1 MKVCG
6 FTIVRNAIKFGYP
19 VAESIQSILP
29 ICDKV
34 VVAVGESEDDTL
46 ELIKSIDPKK
56 IEIVKTIWDDSLR
69 EGGKVLAVETN
80 KAFDAISSE
89 FDWCIYI
96 QADEVLHEKD
106 YSTIMEAMR
115 TYKNDAK
122 IEGLLFKY
130 LHFWGTYD
138 YVGVSRNWYRQEIRV
153 VKNDKAVRSYK
164 DAQGFRK
171 NGKKLQVKKID
182 ATVFHY
188 GYVRSPEVIKRKIS
202 NFHALYYEGEV
213 LEKRL
218 EASKSFDYSQIN
230 EVKKFEG
237 THPQIMNVL
246 ISRLNWHVD
255 IDPSQAKYSL
265 KERILFAFEKV
276 FNYRLFEYK
285 NYKVVK

>member
-6 FTIVRNAIKFGYP
+6 FTIVRNAIKYGYP

-29 ICDKV
+29 LCDKV

-46 ELIKSIDPKK
+46 DLIKSIDPKK
-56 IEIVKTIWDDSLR
+56 IEIVKTVWDDSLR

-80 KAFDAISSE
+80 KAMDAISSE
-89 FDWCIYI
+89 FDWFIYI

-106 YSTIMEAMR
+106 YPAIKEAMR
-115 TYKNDAK
+115 AYKDDSK

-138 YVGVSRNWYRQEIRV
+138 YVGVSRNWYRHEIRV
-153 VKNDKAVRSYK
+153 IKNNKAIRSYK

-171 NGKKLQVKKID
+171 GDKKLLVKKVD

-188 GYVRSPEVIKRKIS
+188 GYVRPPEVIKQKINS
-202 NFHALYYEGEV
+202 FNALYYDGEL
-213 LEKRL
+213 LEKKL
-218 EASKSFDYSQIN
+218 ELSKSFDYSQIN
-230 EVKKFEG
+230 AVKKFEG
-237 THPQIMNVL
+237 SHPEIMNTL

-255 IDPSQAKYSL
+255 IDPSKATFSL
-265 KERILFAFEKV
+265 KERVLFAFEKV

-285 NYKVVK
+285 NYRF